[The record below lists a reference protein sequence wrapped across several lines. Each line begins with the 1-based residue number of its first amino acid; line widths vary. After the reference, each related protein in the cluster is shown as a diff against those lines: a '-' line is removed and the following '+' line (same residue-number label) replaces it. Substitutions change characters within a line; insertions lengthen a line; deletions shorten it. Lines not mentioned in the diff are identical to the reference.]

1 MQDSKTCFKCGVE
14 KKLSD
19 FYRHRGM
26 ADGHLGK
33 CKTCTKLDAGKHRK
47 ENIEAIREYDR
58 DRGKL
63 DHRKSSCT
71 KITKE
76 RRKSVKNYGSAHS
89 KVNYAI
95 KTGKLTKEP
104 CCMCGSIMVQAHH
117 DDYSQPLEIMWLCA
131 VHHKSRHAFL
141 NYIENISK

>member
-1 MQDSKTCFKCGVE
+1 M
-14 KKLSD
+14 LSD
-19 FYRHRGM
+19 FYKHRGM

-33 CKTCTKLDAGKHRK
+33 CKICTKLDAGKHRK

-63 DHRKSSCT
+63 EHRKASCT

-76 RRKSVKNYGSAHS
+76 RRKVVTNYGSAHS

-95 KTGKLTKEP
+95 RTGKLIKEP

-117 DDYSQPLEIMWLCA
+117 DDYSQPLVIMWLCA
-131 VHHKSRHAFL
+131 IHHKSRHAFL
-141 NYIENISK
+141 DYIEDISK